1 MNHIVVVLQT
11 TPVNHPDSLHVAAP
25 GWDTTAAGVL
35 SGKERSGKV
44 FTASPV
50 HGDVNFAQSTDQAL
64 AMWFLGRECS
74 KDDGNSARTAS

>member
-25 GWDTTAAGVL
+25 GWYTTAAGELVL
-35 SGKERSGKV
+35 KLCIGNEVRPLEC
-44 FTASPV
+44 TAKSK
-50 HGDVNFAQSTDQAL
+50 FAQSTDQAR